1 MRHRWR
7 AAIRKSIPTLPPAP
21 AGSLAAA
28 LATVPDPRH
37 PYGWRSDYPPIPLV
51 ALLQVAL
58 AAMLCGNGSL
68 NAIAQ
73 WVRERGEDDPDL
85 LTALGLPPGRTPCV
99 ATFHRVFKAL
109 DVDAFEQAIGQ
120 WLQATGVAPTDALA
134 VDGKTVRGVE
144 RPGVAGA
151 HLVSVYAH
159 GAATVITQLRTAGK
173 GHELAAAR
181 TVLAQVPLEGR
192 LVTGDALF
200 THRGLCEQ
208 IVQAGGDYLVPVEE
222 NQPSLRADLEAA
234 FSPLAAD
241 WRGRVGTADGTH
253 LAAGGVGGQ
262 RRPDERG
269 DRA

>member
-1 MRHRWR
+1 MTRRGR
-7 AAIRKSIPTLPPAP
+7 VTVRKALPALPPAP
-21 AGSLAAA
+21 EGSLAAA
-28 LATVPDPRH
+28 LADVPDPRR

-58 AAMLCGNGSL
+58 AAMLCGSVSL

-73 WVRERGEDDPDL
+73 WVRERVADDPEL

-120 WLQATGVAPTDALA
+120 WLQATGVSPTDALA
-134 VDGKTVRGVE
+134 IDGKTLRGVA

-159 GAATVITQLRTAGK
+159 EAATVIAQLRTAGK
-173 GHELAAAR
+173 GHEVAAAR
-181 TVLAQVPLEGR
+181 ALLAQVPLHER

-200 THRGLCEQ
+200 THRGVCAQ
-208 IVQAGGDYLVPVEE
+208 IVQAGGDYLVPVAD

-234 FSPLAAD
+234 FSPLANHG
-241 WRGRVGTADGTH
+241 RGRVGATDRATVATGGPGDAWGAD
-253 LAAGGVGGQ
+253 Q
-262 RRPDERG
+262 RG
-269 DRA
+269 DGA